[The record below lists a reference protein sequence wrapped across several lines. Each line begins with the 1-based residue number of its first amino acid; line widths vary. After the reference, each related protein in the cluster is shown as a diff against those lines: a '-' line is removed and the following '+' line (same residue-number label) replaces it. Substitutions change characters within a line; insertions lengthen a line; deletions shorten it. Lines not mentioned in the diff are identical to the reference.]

1 MKLSEQDNLPT
12 YSDEPFKTIQ
22 DKIEDTEEELLKAIE
37 TNEVRP
43 QITSKY
49 EKMPSIVSK
58 ITAKYTKQATV
69 LSIR

>member
-12 YSDEPFKTIQ
+12 YSDEPFAEIQ
-22 DKIEDTEEELLKAIE
+22 DKIEDTEEELPKVVK

-43 QITSKY
+43 QLTSKY
-49 EKMPSIVSK
+49 DKMPSIVSK